1 MEKGPVWSV
10 IGGVLRRHGIGKASS
25 RAFPEG
31 CPRPHGGRPSAK
43 PAAGGR
49 LQFRDVTCWT
59 CLIKWDRNAG
69 GEIHLSLTQ
78 NHTARKH
85 FHCNLLGWR
94 LPSEDIPVSR
104 QPWLGRTRRCTR
116 PPEPRR
122 GLHHDD
128 KRGHQRPDS
137 FPPRTVGKAVS
148 TPCPTRSLLR
158 PSHSHL
164 LQTELTE
171 HVAATSWWT
180 AQLPLLKHQSVGRRA
195 TLWPGLRPRSASW
208 LGG

>member
-1 MEKGPVWSV
+1 MAWG
-10 IGGVLRRHGIGKASS
+10 RRPSG
-25 RAFPEG
+25 AFPEG
-31 CPRPHGGRPSAK
+31 CPRPHGGRPSAR

-49 LQFRDVTCWT
+49 LQFREVTCWT

-69 GEIHLSLTQ
+69 GKIHLSLTQ
-78 NHTARKH
+78 NHSEETFSLQPPRLAVAFRGHPCEQTA
-85 FHCNLLGWR
+85 LAGQDWML
-94 LPSEDIPVSR
+94 
-104 QPWLGRTRRCTR
+104 TR

-128 KRGHQRPDS
+128 KRGHQRPES
-137 FPPRTVGKAVS
+137 FLPRTVGKAVS

-171 HVAATSWWT
+171 HVAATSRWT
-180 AQLPLLKHQSVGRRA
+180 APLPLLKHQSVCRRA
-195 TLWPGLRPRSASW
+195 TPLARAETQVCFLAGRLTVHHTPSLQEDCP
-208 LGG
+208 